1 MHGTEVTHNSYAG
14 SGLCGSNHIPESTV
28 TVVEVKVRNS
38 KNGSTVDSSRMK
50 RWNSPLKEE
59 LSLALQIQLRQLVG
73 GGDYDT
79 YADVAAKRSVGS
91 GAVFHTNS
99 FDVCCTELLPA
110 LSPAWTHG
118 FMVARMALLGSLSCY
133 PKPPPCS
140 QDRGSFSSAVGG
152 ASQEQTTAALS
163 PPWLW
168 RLPGRVVTER
178 YKNTCDFS
186 LGILRA
192 WQILLHTKVVPEL
205 REQLFLFD
213 LFPPLF
219 LLTRIF
225 KHKSLF

>member
-1 MHGTEVTHNSYAG
+1 M
-14 SGLCGSNHIPESTV
+14 
-28 TVVEVKVRNS
+28 
-38 KNGSTVDSSRMK
+38 
-50 RWNSPLKEE
+50 
-59 LSLALQIQLRQLVG
+59 G

-140 QDRGSFSSAVGG
+140 QDRGNFSSAVGG